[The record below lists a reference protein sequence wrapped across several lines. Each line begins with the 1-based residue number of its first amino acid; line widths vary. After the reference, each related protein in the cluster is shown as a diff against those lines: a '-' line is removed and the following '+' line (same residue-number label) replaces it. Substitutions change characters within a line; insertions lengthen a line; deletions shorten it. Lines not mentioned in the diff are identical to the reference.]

1 MAGVPAQVEPSP
13 FGDRAIAVTAPGT
26 PSQPIGLIVNPYA
39 GLGGRVGLKGSDGSE
54 VRRRALE
61 LGASAEAPGRAARFV
76 VALAALDPAIRLVA
90 AADRMGEAIARGA
103 GLVPIVVGESR
114 GAATDAEDTR
124 RAARAMRDLRVRV
137 IVFVGGD
144 GTARDVLDAVGQSVP
159 VLGVAAGVKM
169 YSAAFAIGPER
180 AAALVADFER
190 GSVALQEAEVLDL
203 DEDAYRAGRVSPA
216 LHGYLRVPYR
226 RESIQGSKE
235 PSPAG
240 EEAARGIAAEVV
252 ERMADGRAYILG
264 PGTTTRAIAHRLGLA
279 KTLVGVD
286 VICDREVLVAD
297 ASEADL
303 LRIVSDTPAV
313 VVVAPIGGQGFILG
327 RGNLQISPA
336 VLSRVGAADVL
347 VVATPAKL
355 AGLGGRPL
363 RVDTGDLEV
372 DRSLAGHA
380 RVITGHHDWAL
391 YRVA

>member
-1 MAGVPAQVEPSP
+1 VTDPGPAS
-13 FGDRAIAVTAPGT
+13 R
-26 PSQPIGLIVNPYA
+26 PIGLVVNPYA
-39 GLGGRVGLKGSDGSE
+39 GIGGRVGLKGSDGSE

-76 VALAALDPAIRLVA
+76 VALAALEPAVRLATA
-90 AADRMGEAIARGA
+90 AGPMGEAIAREA
-103 GLVPIVVGESR
+103 GLVPLVVGESR

-124 RAARAMRDLRVRV
+124 RAARAMRDLGVSV

-144 GTARDVLDAVGQSVP
+144 GTARDVLDAVGQGVP

-169 YSAAFAIGPER
+169 YSAAFAVGPER

-190 GSVALQEAEVLDL
+190 GGVALQEAEVLDL
-203 DEDAYRAGRVSPA
+203 DEEAYRAGRVSPA

-240 EEAARGIAAEVV
+240 EEDAARGIAAEVV

-286 VICDREVLVAD
+286 VMRDRKVVVAD
-297 ASEADL
+297 AWEADL
-303 LRIVSDTPAV
+303 LRIVSDAPAV

-336 VLSRVGAADVL
+336 VLSRVGAANVL

-380 RVITGHHDWAL
+380 HVITGHRELAL

>member
-1 MAGVPAQVEPSP
+1 MTE
-13 FGDRAIAVTAPGT
+13 PGT

-39 GLGGRVGLKGSDGSE
+39 GIGGRVGLKGSDGSE

-76 VALAALDPAIRLVA
+76 VALAALDPAIRLA
-90 AADRMGEAIARGA
+90 AAAGRMGEAIVREA
-103 GLVPIVVGESR
+103 GLVPLVVGESR

-190 GSVALQEAEVLDL
+190 GGVALQEAEVLDL

-240 EEAARGIAAEVV
+240 EEEAARGIAAEMV
-252 ERMADGRAYILG
+252 ERMVDGRAYILG
-264 PGTTTRAIAHRLGLA
+264 PGTTTRAIAHQLGLP

-286 VICDREVLVAD
+286 VICDREVVVAD

-380 RVITGHHDWAL
+380 HVITGHHELAL

>member
-1 MAGVPAQVEPSP
+1 MT
-13 FGDRAIAVTAPGT
+13 DPGAR
-26 PSQPIGLIVNPYA
+26 SQPIGLIVNPYA
-39 GLGGRVGLKGSDGSE
+39 GIGGRVGLKGSDGSE

-61 LGASAEAPGRAARFV
+61 LGAFAEAPGRAARFV
-76 VALAALDPAIRLVA
+76 VALAALDPTVRLA
-90 AADRMGEAIARGA
+90 TAGGLMGEAIAREA
-103 GLVPIVVGESR
+103 GLVPLVVGKNR

-124 RAARAMRDLRVRV
+124 RAARAMRDLGVSV

-144 GTARDVLDAVGQSVP
+144 GTARDVLDAVGQGVP

-169 YSAAFAIGPER
+169 YSAAFAVGPER

-190 GSVALQEAEVLDL
+190 GGVALQEAEVLDL
-203 DEDAYRAGRVSPA
+203 DEEAYRAGRVSPT

-240 EEAARGIAAEVV
+240 EEGAARGIAAEVV

-286 VICDREVLVAD
+286 VIRDRAVVVAD

-303 LRIVSDTPAV
+303 LRVSDTPAV

-336 VLSRVGAADVL
+336 VLSRVGVANVL

-380 RVITGHHDWAL
+380 HVITGHHELSL
-391 YRVA
+391 YRVV

>member
-1 MAGVPAQVEPSP
+1 MTGS
-13 FGDRAIAVTAPGT
+13 GAPR
-26 PSQPIGLIVNPYA
+26 QPVGLIVNPYA
-39 GLGGRVGLKGSDGSE
+39 GIGGRVGLKGSDGPE
-54 VRRRALE
+54 IRRRALE

-76 VALAALDPAIRLVA
+76 VALVALDPAVRLA
-90 AADRMGEAIARGA
+90 AAAGRMGEAIAREA
-103 GLVPIVVGESR
+103 GLVPLVVGESR

-124 RAARAMRDLRVRV
+124 RAARAMRDLGVGV

-144 GTARDVLDAVGQSVP
+144 GTARDVLDAVGQGVP

-169 YSAAFAIGPER
+169 YSAAFAVGPES

-190 GSVALQEAEVLDL
+190 GGVALQEAEVLDL
-203 DEDAYRAGRVSPA
+203 DEEAYRAGRVSPA

-226 RESIQGSKE
+226 RESIQGGKE

-240 EEAARGIAAEVV
+240 EEDAARAIAAEVV
-252 ERMADGRAYILG
+252 ERMTDGRAYILG
-264 PGTTTRAIAHRLGLA
+264 PGTTTRAIADRLGLS

-286 VICDREVLVAD
+286 VVRDREVVVAD

-303 LRIVSDTPAV
+303 LRVVSETPAV
-313 VVVAPIGGQGFILG
+313 VVVAPIGGQGFIFG

-336 VLSRVGAADVL
+336 VLSRAGAANVL

-372 DRSLAGHA
+372 DRGLAGHA
-380 RVITGHHDWAL
+380 RVITGHRELTL
-391 YRVA
+391 YRVG

>member
-1 MAGVPAQVEPSP
+1 MTE
-13 FGDRAIAVTAPGT
+13 PGT

-39 GLGGRVGLKGSDGSE
+39 GIGGRVGLKGSDGSE

-76 VALAALDPAIRLVA
+76 VALAALDPAIRLA
-90 AADRMGEAIARGA
+90 AAAGRMGEAIVREA
-103 GLVPIVVGESR
+103 GLVPLVVGESR

-190 GSVALQEAEVLDL
+190 GGVALREAEVLDL

-240 EEAARGIAAEVV
+240 EEEAARGIAAEMV
-252 ERMADGRAYILG
+252 ERMVDGRAYILG
-264 PGTTTRAIAHRLGLA
+264 PGTTTRAIAHQLGLP

-286 VICDREVLVAD
+286 VICDREVVVAD

-380 RVITGHHDWAL
+380 HVITGHHELAL